1 MEKGLPGAALPSRT
15 CQKSDDRSDRGAHSD
30 SPVRPL
36 LGPTAPP
43 LLCPGELTATPL
55 FLRPSPLSPLSFP
68 RRSSVAASLTP
79 LPEQPLRLP
88 PLVSQCCHCL
98 SSCAVSTAIPGAGV
112 HVEAPLPGDPPL
124 LSAATLPTV
133 VRHRCALRPPLCRL
147 SA

>member
-36 LGPTAPP
+36 LGPTTSP

-68 RRSSVAASLTP
+68 RRSSLAASLTP
-79 LPEQPLRLP
+79 LPEQPLLLP

-98 SSCAVSTAIPGAGV
+98 SSCAVSTAIPEAGV